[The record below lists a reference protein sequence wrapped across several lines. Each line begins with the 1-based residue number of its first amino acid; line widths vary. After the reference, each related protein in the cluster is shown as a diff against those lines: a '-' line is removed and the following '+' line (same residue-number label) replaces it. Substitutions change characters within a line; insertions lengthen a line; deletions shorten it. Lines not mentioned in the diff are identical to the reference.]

1 MTLFALMLISAAL
14 IYACRLT
21 GLLVDFGNLS
31 PHHEQFLRYIPLS
44 VLPAL
49 ITLSILREPNRIP
62 LNIAILGLAAVIF
75 YSLRWLRR

>member
-31 PHHEQFLRYIPLS
+31 PHHEQFLRLIPLS
-44 VLPAL
+44 VFPAL
-49 ITLSILREPNRIP
+49 ITLSILREPAHIP
-62 LNIAILGLAAVIF
+62 LNMAILGLAAIIY
-75 YSLRWLRR
+75 YSLRWLTK